1 MSSLSV
7 TSFCHCGFLTYLVL
21 FSFYIPITSS
31 VSLDLNELR
40 NKVAKI
46 KVNPRGNLWA
56 TGHFMGKKSVAD
68 SERLPN
74 RDGSTMKAIDA
85 ALNPQQV
92 EPADLYQEMLRI
104 ALQTHLDSKEIH
116 PKVPETAILMK
127 ILESYIQDYKK

>member
-7 TSFCHCGFLTYLVL
+7 ASFCHCGFLTYLVL
-21 FSFYIPITSS
+21 FSFYISVASS
-31 VSLDLNELR
+31 VSLDLTELR

-56 TGHFMGKKSVAD
+56 TGHFMGKKSVVD
-68 SERLPN
+68 SERLPTE
-74 RDGSTMKAIDA
+74 DDSTMRAIEA

-104 ALQTHLDSKEIH
+104 ALQTHLDSQEIR
-116 PKVPETAILMK
+116 PKVPDTAILMK
-127 ILESYIQDYKK
+127 ILGSYIQDNKK